1 MSFEA
6 FQRMAERNL
15 EPLASTQALTDIE
28 NALAQRGS
36 QLRFIPRLEKAYEAA
51 RRVGRNRAIA
61 TYLCIYLFVKLLFL
75 LANLQIGTQ
84 VFRVSMT
91 LRLGIVLPLTCIAVF
106 LLLRPL
112 PSWVHGLAAF
122 TPLIAETALV
132 MLLGRLSGSAVSARY
147 VLAAVVGIFA
157 QTLLMRAPFRQCF
170 FGLVVAVA
178 VFCALCEIRW
188 PGHFGPPVTSDFL
201 IFGVGFC
208 LPALYERHSRERADR
223 RDFLLNEANRLRMED
238 ILRMNTHL
246 HRLTSLDPL
255 TGVFNR
261 RYMNAALPRLCD
273 MANENQRWIGII
285 LIDVDHF
292 KTVNDTS
299 GHQNGDLC
307 LEHVAQAL
315 QSSVRA
321 GVDTVAR
328 YGGDEFIAIL
338 PDADERQATII
349 GERMCQAIQEAA
361 LPAGELGRVTIS
373 AGATAVRGEA
383 GSRFSAEDLI
393 ASADRALYTAKELGR
408 NRIIYSGRTLNASQ
422 SQLALN

>member
-1 MSFEA
+1 
-6 FQRMAERNL
+6 
-15 EPLASTQALTDIE
+15 
-28 NALAQRGS
+28 
-36 QLRFIPRLEKAYEAA
+36 LRFIPRLEAAYEAA
-51 RRVGRNRAIA
+51 RTVARNRAIA
-61 TYLCIYLFVKLLFL
+61 TYLVIYLAVKLLFL
-75 LANLQIGTQ
+75 VANLQVGSQ

-91 LRLGIVLPLTCIAVF
+91 LRLGIVLPLTCISVF

-112 PSWVHGLAAF
+112 PQWVHGLAAF
-122 TPLIAETALV
+122 APLIAETALV
-132 MLLGRLSGSAVSARY
+132 MLLGRLSGSAISARY

-157 QTLLMRAPFRQCF
+157 QTLLMRAPFRHCLY
-170 FGLVVAVA
+170 GLVVALA

-223 RDFLLNEANRLRMED
+223 REFLLNEANRLHIED

-246 HRLTSLDPL
+246 QRLTSLDPL

-261 RYMNAALPRLCD
+261 RYMDAALPILCD
-273 MANENQRWIGII
+273 IAIENQRWIGII
-285 LIDVDHF
+285 LIDVDDF
-292 KTVNDTS
+292 KSLNDTS
-299 GHQNGDLC
+299 GHQHGDLC

-315 QSSVRA
+315 QTSVRA

-338 PDADERQATII
+338 PDADEYQATLI
-349 GERMCQAIQEAA
+349 GQRMREAIEEGA
-361 LPAGELGRVTIS
+361 LPAGHRRTVTIS

-383 GSRFSAEDLI
+383 GLRFSADDLI
-393 ASADRALYTAKELGR
+393 ATADKALYKAKELGR
-408 NRIIYSGRTLNASQ
+408 NRVVYSGLALNASQ
-422 SQLALN
+422 SHLALG